1 MKSFILVNS
10 GFEELALQEI
20 KELVGIKGK
29 LGSGI
34 IEFDSEKEDL
44 VILCSQGQSF
54 KSVLVELDKN
64 SNLDKIRFSGVK
76 WEDFFWKDASFKI
89 EVEGVKGNENRI
101 EISKKVGT
109 ELFDQ
114 TKELNLKLDYKKPE
128 IIVKVYFDGK
138 KYFIG
143 IDLCGFDLTK
153 RHYRVFVNS
162 ASLKGDL
169 AYYLLRKSGFVKND
183 KLLVCFVKDGVLAIE
198 SALFNSSG
206 IVNKD
211 SFTLNKLP
219 LFKDVKI
226 KTKTEKEDKETKVY
240 GFDESSMNIRA
251 AKKNS
256 KIAGT
261 DEFLELNKFDLDEID
276 VKFSENEIDRLIFH
290 ITRKDEDKLNEIYYQ
305 ANYVL
310 KKKGTLLL
318 FGRKNWEVSISDKFK
333 LISEENIERGDSCLK
348 VWLLEKK

>member
-1 MKSFILVNS
+1 MKSSLLVNS

-20 KELVGIKGK
+20 KELIGVKGK

-34 IEFDSEKEDL
+34 IEFDTKEKDL
-44 VILCSQGQSF
+44 IYLCAHGQSF

-64 SNLDKIRFSGVK
+64 SNLDKIKFSRIVWK
-76 WEDFFWKDASFKI
+76 DFFWKEASFKI
-89 EVEGVKGNENRI
+89 EVEGVKGNEKRI
-101 EISKKVGT
+101 EISKKVGK
-109 ELFDQ
+109 EIFDQ

-128 IIVKVYFDGK
+128 ILVKVYFDGK
-138 KYFIG
+138 EYFIG

-169 AYYLLRKSGFVKND
+169 AYYLLRKSGFVKGE
-183 KLLVCFVKDGVLAIE
+183 KVLICFVKDGVLAIE
-198 SALFNSSG
+198 SALFNSNG
-206 IVNKD
+206 IVNKID
-211 SFTLNKLP
+211 SKLP
-219 LFKDVKI
+219 ILREIELSQKK
-226 KTKTEKEDKETKVY
+226 KETKTKVY
-240 GFDESSMNIRA
+240 SFDESSMNIRS

-333 LISEENIERGDSCLK
+333 LISEEKIERGDSCLK
-348 VWLLEKK
+348 VWLLEKR